1 MKPKGIVALFH
12 INQGCDTT
20 FLFWGGWGGGGGNRN
35 STSTIY
41 LHRNVGM
48 KYLCQHIGMIN
59 QTQNI
64 NEYIQDSIP
73 VPMYFAP
80 ETITASMILVNRFY
94 FLLLI
99 NDN

>member
-1 MKPKGIVALFH
+1 MTP
-12 INQGCDTT
+12 
-20 FLFWGGWGGGGGNRN
+20 LFWGGDGGGVIIEIQLAQYIF
-35 STSTIY
+35 T
-41 LHRNVGM
+41 GM
-48 KYLCQHIGMIN
+48 WEISVPTYRYDLIN

-80 ETITASMILVNRFY
+80 ETITASIILVNRLY

-99 NDN
+99 NDNSGDNTS

>member
-1 MKPKGIVALFH
+1 MTPLY
-12 INQGCDTT
+12 
-20 FLFWGGWGGGGGNRN
+20 LGGWGGGNRN

-48 KYLCQHIGMIN
+48 KCLCQQRYDLIN

-64 NEYIQDSIP
+64 NEYIQNSIP

-80 ETITASMILVNRFY
+80 ETITASMILVNRLY

-99 NDN
+99 NDNSGDNTS